1 MKACP
6 DHKETLWLDV
16 FGELEP
22 HERPAWEKHLEACES
37 CRREREQL
45 AIVLQR
51 VRASMPSPALSR
63 EEADAF
69 ASTIARKLKQER
81 EQTWWRKRPFGM
93 PHRFIPAFA
102 AACVLIVAL
111 GWFGMKDLRGHFSM
125 KSISHLNS
133 GKQVLPGDLD
143 VVKNL
148 ELLEEMDTLHK
159 LVQMVDHGNRPSTT
173 KQN

>member
-1 MKACP
+1 
-6 DHKETLWLDV
+6 
-16 FGELEP
+16 
-22 HERPAWEKHLEACES
+22 
-37 CRREREQL
+37 
-45 AIVLQR
+45 
-51 VRASMPSPALSR
+51 MPSPALSQ

-81 EQTWWRKRPFGM
+81 EETWWRKRPFGS

-111 GWFGMKDLRGHFSM
+111 GWFGMKGIRGHFSM
-125 KSISHLNS
+125 KSVSPLNS

-148 ELLEEMDTLHK
+148 ELLEEMETLQK
-159 LVQMVDHGNRPSTT
+159 LVQLVDHGKRSSTT